1 MIEFEEEND
10 SQIEPDSSEKIDEGY
25 PLKTFDP
32 RDIDISVEQQNID
45 FLLYKME
52 YDLAK
57 LEDDDDF
64 DPNSGI
70 IDLNTEFQRS
80 QDLWSQVQMSRLI
93 ESILI
98 RFPLPA
104 FYFDTSNK
112 KKWQVI
118 DGLQRL
124 STIRKFIIEQEEPLR
139 LKGLEFL
146 DREKF
151 ENKTFAELPE
161 PMQRTIR
168 NAQVILILIR
178 QGTPKEV
185 KYRIFE
191 RVNTGGLK
199 LNKQEIRHAI
209 NQGKAAKYLKELAE
223 LEIFKTLTRINSR
236 RMDDRELCLRFLA
249 FKLKTFDMYQPPM
262 YNFLDTAME
271 EVGRIT
277 DSKRETL
284 KNEFINGL
292 QVIENLLGE
301 NAFSRQVFEDSTK
314 KRKLNKAVFE
324 CLITCASNLTKT
336 ESEKLLTEKKRFI
349 EGYKIVLSDA
359 KYVDSISIHTSD
371 KQAIKDRF
379 DLVTELINSIVHDK

>member
-1 MIEFEEEND
+1 MEDYEDTLE
-10 SQIEPDSSEKIDEGY
+10 SQTDPDPSDKSDEGY

-52 YDLAK
+52 YDLNK
-57 LEDDDDF
+57 LEVDDDF

-80 QDLWSQVQMSRLI
+80 KDLWSQVQMSRLI

-104 FYFDTSNK
+104 FYFDTTTK

-124 STIRKFIIEQEEPLR
+124 STIRKFIVDKNEPLR

-151 ENKTFAELPE
+151 ENKTFDELPE

-178 QGTPKEV
+178 PGTPKEV

-199 LNKQEIRHAI
+199 LTKQEIRHAI
-209 NQGKAAKYLKELAE
+209 NQGKPAQFLKKLS
-223 LEIFKTLTRINSR
+223 EIEPFKMLTRLNSR
-236 RMDDRELCLRFLA
+236 RMDDRELCLRYLA
-249 FKLKTFDMYQPPM
+249 FRFKSYEKYQPPM
-262 YNFLDTAME
+262 YHFLDSAME
-271 EVGRIT
+271 EIGRIDNVKMESLT
-277 DSKRETL
+277 KEFVSGLNTTHQLLGKNAFTRQVFDEVSKNYKVNKAIFECLTTCISKLNDSERETL
-284 KNEFINGL
+284 L
-292 QVIENLLGE
+292 
-301 NAFSRQVFEDSTK
+301 SR
-314 KRKLNKAVFE
+314 R
-324 CLITCASNLTKT
+324 
-336 ESEKLLTEKKRFI
+336 EKFI
-349 EGYKIVLSDA
+349 EGYKEVLADA
-359 KYVDSISIHTSD
+359 KYIDSISIHTSD
-371 KQAIKDRF
+371 KQAITDRF
-379 DLVTELINSIVHDK
+379 DLVNKLLKETVK